1 MLRNL
6 KYDLQVMITDGLKL
20 LRPTEMPEDEPPD
33 RANVEII
40 FKGL

>member
-1 MLRNL
+1 MLRNI
-6 KYDLQVMITDGLKL
+6 KYDPQVMITDGLKL
-20 LRPTEMPEDEPPD
+20 LRPTEMLEDEPPG